1 VVTDIVGCKDT
12 ATKTNY
18 IQIKSPKPA
27 FDAVDTSSICP
38 PLETKFSLRGSDYE
52 SYYWDFGDGQTSL
65 LQDPRHFY
73 NTYGSYDA
81 KLYVVGHGGC
91 VDSVTK
97 TINVFNPYATP
108 INYSPLEACNE
119 LNVDFTI
126 SPPAHTRTYFFF
138 GDGGNIDSSQATSFS
153 HFYKAPSFYSPY
165 MTLVDAL
172 DCQVVVG
179 GPSVIKIYGAEPFF
193 GIDKRAFCDSGTV
206 FFTNYTITNDTIV
219 NSLWN
224 FGDGVTS
231 TLINEVHNY
240 GTPGTYYASLTA
252 STTRGCIKTIYDTIK
267 VARTPQPI
275 ITSADLVCINS
286 IIQFN
291 GSLAAADTSIKWSW
305 TLGNGQTASQQNT
318 ATAYNA
324 VGNPQVKLEA
334 TNFLG
339 CKNDVS
345 KNVAVVPLPEIRI
358 FADPV
363 IISGTGMVIPTT
375 YSSNVISYAWTPA
388 SGLSCLDCANPYC
401 KPQFT
406 TKYKVSVID
415 SNGCASSRDI
425 TVTVICND
433 KNYFIPNTFSPNGD
447 GMNDVFYPRGS
458 GINRI
463 QSMRIFNRWGEMVF
477 EKRNFVANEASEG
490 WDGRVKGKPAD
501 QDVYV
506 YIIEFICDN
515 AAIVPIRGNVAL
527 IR

>member
-1 VVTDIVGCKDT
+1 
-12 ATKTNY
+12 
-18 IQIKSPKPA
+18 
-27 FDAVDTSSICP
+27 
-38 PLETKFSLRGSDYE
+38 
-52 SYYWDFGDGQTSL
+52 
-65 LQDPRHFY
+65 
-73 NTYGSYDA
+73 
-81 KLYVVGHGGC
+81 
-91 VDSVTK
+91 
-97 TINVFNPYATP
+97 
-108 INYSPLEACNE
+108 
-119 LNVDFTI
+119 
-126 SPPAHTRTYFFF
+126 
-138 GDGGNIDSSQATSFS
+138 
-153 HFYKAPSFYSPY
+153 
-165 MTLVDAL
+165 
-172 DCQVVVG
+172 
-179 GPSVIKIYGAEPFF
+179 
-193 GIDKRAFCDSGTV
+193 
-206 FFTNYTITNDTIV
+206 
-219 NSLWN
+219 
-224 FGDGVTS
+224 
-231 TLINEVHNY
+231 
-240 GTPGTYYASLTA
+240 
-252 STTRGCIKTIYDTIK
+252 
-267 VARTPQPI
+267 
-275 ITSADLVCINS
+275 
-286 IIQFN
+286 
-291 GSLAAADTSIKWSW
+291 
-305 TLGNGQTASQQNT
+305 
-318 ATAYNA
+318 
-324 VGNPQVKLEA
+324 VGNPQIKLEA